1 MLVSQWMASVWEKT
15 SATKPRL
22 NIFAIRG
29 LDSLQAPGYDTVSW
43 IKSGVEPCQLVKVIM
58 LGKVIYSKTSQWCAR
73 GASRKFHFKA
83 KTICLR
89 IVILVCK
96 IGTPPWTTCR
106 FVLVSWFNKKS
117 IRSTA
122 LYFCI
127 EEGVYKEKNK
137 QKMLGLFYE
146 EMVLNC
152 ALSYVRHFGKLQTK
166 LAQNI
171 SIPNV
176 KWLLKVK

>member
-1 MLVSQWMASVWEKT
+1 MASVWEKT

-29 LDSLQAPGYDTVSW
+29 LDSLQAQGYDTVSW

-106 FVLVSWFNKKS
+106 FVLVGWFNKKS
-117 IRSTA
+117 IRSSA
-122 LYFCI
+122 LC
-127 EEGVYKEKNK
+127 KEKNK

-152 ALSYVRHFGKLQTK
+152 ALSYVRHFGKVQTK

-176 KWLLKVK
+176 KWLLKDK